1 MEVITSLKPT
11 VFGVDRMGI
20 RDFFR
25 NRVNRMAENMDVFKK
40 DVFEL
45 EGVPAFREYYTLY
58 IFIWQAIYKGYYKA
72 WHEVPLKTIRDP
84 KGKYRTLATMNAGK
98 MACSQMARYVWNE
111 RCSITASMKSAP
123 DEDPLND
130 FLQFVLRDNRFGTS
144 FGDLL
149 EKAFALGGA
158 ALKEWV
164 EVPKDENGNDIGEG
178 KVRIGYT
185 MASQFVPTA
194 WDNSRVYSGIFVSRE
209 ARDGYYYTVVEWHR
223 LDGTTYRVTNDL
235 YRMPIKGTE
244 PQNILG
250 WWYPLDKVYPLLSPD
265 TVIEDVQTAFFQY
278 IRPFGANY
286 ADDNSPMGMS
296 IYAPALN
303 TLHGLDI
310 MFDSLQ
316 REFVLGKK
324 RIIAPARA
332 MKVSA
337 GVNGGKP
344 ERYFDADDEV
354 WEALATDNPED
365 LKVVDNS
372 VDLRVDQHITGI
384 NGDLAILCAQ
394 IGFDP
399 GTLSFDAIRGLKTAT
414 EVISENSKTFGTVK
428 AHENILKDALE
439 QMVHAIF
446 DLAARYGLT
455 WQGKSIES
463 LISGGYSVSITF
475 DDSII
480 QDKNAEVNQGVALV
494 GAGLLSKKKFMTDT
508 LGYTPEEA
516 DAELAQISEEGK
528 ANTANVMN
536 LFGGMA

>member
-1 MEVITSLKPT
+1 
-11 VFGVDRMGI
+11 
-20 RDFFR
+20 
-25 NRVNRMAENMDVFKK
+25 MAEGMDVFKK

-45 EGVPAFREYYTLY
+45 EGVPAFREYYTLF
-58 IFIWQAIYKGYYKA
+58 IFVWQAIYKGFYKA

-84 KGKYRTLATMNAGK
+84 KGKTRTLATMNAGK

-111 RCSITASMKSAP
+111 RCSIAASMANAP
-123 DEDPLND
+123 EDDPLNG
-130 FLQFVLRDNRFGTS
+130 FLQYVLKDNRFGS
-144 FGDLL
+144 AFGDLL
-149 EKAFALGGA
+149 EKSFALGGG

-194 WDNSRVYSGIFVSRE
+194 WDNSKVTSGIFVSRE
-209 ARDGYYYTVVEWHR
+209 ARDGYYYTVVEWHHW
-223 LDGTTYRVTNDL
+223 DGTTYRITNDL
-235 YRMPIKGTE
+235 YRQPIKGSE

-265 TVIEDVQTAFFQY
+265 TTMEDVQQAFFQY
-278 IRPFGANY
+278 VRPFGANY
-286 ADDNSPMGMS
+286 ADDNSPLGMS

-324 RIIAPARA
+324 RIIAPARL

-337 GVNGGKP
+337 GVNGSRP
-344 ERYFDADDEV
+344 DRYFDADDEV

-365 LKVVDNS
+365 LKIYDNS
-372 VDLRVDQHITGI
+372 VDLRVEPHITGI
-384 NGDLAILCAQ
+384 NGDLSILCAQ

-399 GTLSFDAIRGLKTAT
+399 GTLSFDATKGLKTAT

-428 AHENILKDALE
+428 AHENLLKDALVD
-439 QMVHAIF
+439 MVHAIF
-446 DLAARYGLT
+446 DLAVRYGLT
-455 WQGKSIES
+455 WEGKTIES
-463 LISGGYSVSITF
+463 LIAGGYDVSVQF

-480 QDKNAEVNQGVALV
+480 EDKNAEINRGVSLV
-494 GAGLLSKKKFMTDT
+494 GAGLLSKRKFMTDM
-508 LGYTPEEA
+508 LGYTPEDA
-516 DAELAQISEEGK
+516 DKELTQISNEQRT
-528 ANTANVMN
+528 NSVVVDRI
-536 LFGGMA
+536 FGGME

>member
-1 MEVITSLKPT
+1 
-11 VFGVDRMGI
+11 MGI
-20 RDFFR
+20 RDFLK
-25 NRVNRMAENMDVFKK
+25 NRVNRMAEGMDLFKK

-45 EGVPAFREYYTLY
+45 EGVPAFREYYNLF
-58 IFIWQAIYKGYYKA
+58 IFVWQAIYKGFYKA
-72 WHEVPLKTIRDP
+72 WHDVPVKTIRDP
-84 KGKYRTLATMNAGK
+84 KGKRRVMSTMNAGK
-98 MACSQMARYVWNE
+98 MACAQMARYVWNE
-111 RCSITASMKSAP
+111 RCSISASMTNAP
-123 DEDPLND
+123 EDDPLNA
-130 FLQFVLRDNRFGTS
+130 FLQMVLTDNRFGTA

-149 EKAFALGGA
+149 EKAFALGGC

-164 EVPKDENGNDIGEG
+164 EIPKDENGNDIGEG
-178 KVRIGYT
+178 KIRIGYT

-194 WDNSRVYSGIFVSRE
+194 WDNSRVNSAIFVSRE
-209 ARDGYYYTVVEWHR
+209 ARDGFYYSVVEWHR

-235 YRMPIKGTE
+235 YRQPIKDGE

-250 WWYPLDKVYPLLSPD
+250 WWYPLNEIYPLLSPD
-265 TVIEDVQTAFFQY
+265 TTIYDVHNAFFQY

-286 ADDNSPMGMS
+286 ADDNSPLGMS

-337 GVNGGKP
+337 GVNGGRP
-344 ERYFDADDEV
+344 DRYFDADDEV

-365 LKVVDNS
+365 LKIYDNS
-372 VDLRVDQHITGI
+372 VDLRIEPHLNGI
-384 NGDLAILCAQ
+384 NGDLSILCAQ

-399 GTLSFDAIRGLKTAT
+399 GTLSFDTQKGLKTAT

-428 AHENILKDALE
+428 AHENIIADSLR
-439 QMVHAIF
+439 QMVDAIF
-446 DLAARYGLT
+446 ELAVHYGLT
-455 WQGKSIES
+455 YNGQTIES
-463 LISGGYSVSITF
+463 LIAGGYEVTVKF

-480 QDKNAEVNQGVALV
+480 QDRQQDINQGTMLV
-494 GAGLLSKKKFMTDT
+494 GAGLMSKKKFMMDT
-508 LGYTPEEA
+508 LGYTEEDA
-516 DAELAQISEEGK
+516 DKEIAQIAEEGRSN
-528 ANTANVMN
+528 AIDVTR
-536 LFGGMA
+536 LFGGVGE

>member
-1 MEVITSLKPT
+1 
-11 VFGVDRMGI
+11 
-20 RDFFR
+20 
-25 NRVNRMAENMDVFKK
+25 MDLFKK

-45 EGVPAFREYYTLY
+45 EGVPAFREYYNLF
-58 IFIWQAIYKGYYKA
+58 IFVWQAIYKGFYKA
-72 WHEVPLKTIRDP
+72 WHDVPVKTIRDP
-84 KGKYRTLATMNAGK
+84 KGKHRVMSTMNAGK
-98 MACSQMARYVWNE
+98 MACAQMARYVWNE
-111 RCSITASMKSAP
+111 RCSISASMNNAP
-123 DEDPLND
+123 EDDPLNA
-130 FLQFVLRDNRFGTS
+130 FLQMVLTDNRFGTA

-149 EKAFALGGA
+149 EKAFALGGC

-164 EVPKDENGNDIGEG
+164 EIPKDENGNDIGEG
-178 KVRIGYT
+178 KIRIGYT

-194 WDNSRVYSGIFVSRE
+194 WDNSRVNSAIFVSRE
-209 ARDGYYYTVVEWHR
+209 ARDGYYYSVVEWHR

-235 YRMPIKGTE
+235 YRQPIKDGE

-250 WWYPLDKVYPLLSPD
+250 WWYPLNEIYPLLSPD
-265 TVIEDVQTAFFQY
+265 TTIYDVHNAFFQY

-286 ADDNSPMGMS
+286 ADDNSPLGMS

-337 GVNGGKP
+337 GVNGGRP
-344 ERYFDADDEV
+344 DRYFDADDEV

-365 LKVVDNS
+365 LKIYDNS
-372 VDLRVDQHITGI
+372 VDLRIEPHLNGI
-384 NGDLAILCAQ
+384 NGDLSILCAQ

-399 GTLSFDAIRGLKTAT
+399 GTLSFDTQKGLKTAT

-428 AHENILKDALE
+428 AHENIIADSLR
-439 QMVHAIF
+439 QMVDAIF
-446 DLAARYGLT
+446 ELAVHYGLT
-455 WQGKSIES
+455 WNGQSIES
-463 LISGGYSVSITF
+463 LIAGGYEVSIKF

-480 QDKNAEVNQGVALV
+480 EDKNTEINQGTMLV
-494 GAGLLSKKKFMTDT
+494 GAGLMSKKKFMMDT
-508 LGYTPEEA
+508 LGYTEEV
-516 DAELAQISEEGK
+516 AENELMQIAEEGK
-528 ANTANVMN
+528 TNAIEVTR
-536 LFGGMA
+536 LFGGME

>member
-1 MEVITSLKPT
+1 MNIKEIIK
-11 VFGVDRMGI
+11 
-20 RDFFR
+20 
-25 NRVNRMAENMDVFKK
+25 NRVNRMAESVDLFKK

-45 EGVPAFREYYTLY
+45 EGVPAFREYYNLF
-58 IFIWQAIYKGYYKA
+58 IFVWQAIYKGFYKD
-72 WHEVPLKTIRDP
+72 WHVVPIVTIKNP
-84 KGKYRTLATMNAGK
+84 KGQTRTISTMNAGK

-111 RCSITASMKSAP
+111 RCEISVSMNNAP
-123 DEDPLND
+123 EEDPLND
-130 FLQFVLRDNRFGTS
+130 FLQCVLRDNRFGTS

-149 EKAFALGGA
+149 EKAFALGGG

-164 EVPKDENGNDIGEG
+164 EIPKDENGNDIGEG
-178 KVRIGYT
+178 KIKIGYT

-194 WDNSRVYSGIFVSRE
+194 WDNSRVNSAIFVNRE

-235 YRMPIKGTE
+235 YRQPIKDGE

-250 WWYPLDKVYPLLSPD
+250 WWYPLNEIYPLLSPD
-265 TVIEDVQTAFFQY
+265 TTIYDVHNAFFQY

-286 ADDNSPMGMS
+286 ADDNSPLGMS

-332 MKVSA
+332 MKLSA
-337 GVNGGKP
+337 SVNGGRP
-344 ERYFDADDEV
+344 DRYFDANDEV

-365 LKVVDNS
+365 LKIYDNS
-372 VDLRVDQHITGI
+372 VELRVQPHIDGI
-384 NGDLAILCAQ
+384 NGDLSILCAQ

-399 GTLSFDAIRGLKTAT
+399 GTLSFDATKGLKTAT
-414 EVISENSKTFGTVK
+414 EVISENSKTFGTVR
-428 AHENILKDALE
+428 AHENIICDALKR
-439 QMVHAIF
+439 MVHAIF
-446 DLAARYGLT
+446 ELAVHYGLT
-455 WQGKSIES
+455 HNGQTIES
-463 LISGGYSVSITF
+463 LIAGGYEIKVQF

-480 QDKNAEVNQGVALV
+480 QDRQQDINQGTMLV
-494 GAGLLSKKKFMTDT
+494 GAGLMSKKKFMMDT
-508 LGYTPEEA
+508 LGYTSEDA
-516 DAELAQISEEGK
+516 DKELAQIAEEGK
-528 ANTANVMN
+528 SNAVDVTR
-536 LFGGMA
+536 LFGGVGE

>member
-1 MEVITSLKPT
+1 MKLK
-11 VFGVDRMGI
+11 DR
-20 RDFFR
+20 FR
-25 NRVNRMAENMDVFKK
+25 KGVNRMAEGVNLFKK

-45 EGVPAFREYYTLY
+45 NGVPAFREYYTLF
-58 IFIWQAIYKGYYKA
+58 IFVWQAIYKGFYRA
-72 WHEVPLKTIRDP
+72 WHEIDVHTIKDP
-84 KGKYRTLATMNAGK
+84 KGKKRHLATMNAGK

-111 RCSITASMKSAP
+111 QCAIHASMRNAP
-123 DEDPLND
+123 EDDPLD
-130 FLQFVLRDNRFGTS
+130 GFLQHVLKDNRFFTA

-149 EKAFALGGA
+149 EKSFALGGG

-164 EVPKDENGNDIGEG
+164 EIPKDENGNDIGEG

-194 WDNSRVYSGIFVSRE
+194 WDNSRVNAGIFISRE

-235 YRMPIKGTE
+235 YRMPIKEAEE

-250 WWYPLDKVYPLLSPD
+250 WWYHLNEMYPLLSPD
-265 TVIEDVQTAFFQY
+265 TTIDDVQNAFFQY

-286 ADDNSPMGMS
+286 ADDNSPLGMS
-296 IYAPALN
+296 IYAPAMN
-303 TLHGLDI
+303 TLHGIDI

-332 MKVSA
+332 MKQV
-337 GVNGGKP
+337 GGIGGRLQ
-344 ERYFDADDEV
+344 RYFDADDEV

-365 LKVVDNS
+365 LKIVDNS
-372 VDLRVDQHITGI
+372 VGLRVNEHIQGI
-384 NGDLAILCAQ
+384 NGDLAILCSQ

-399 GTLSFDAIRGLKTAT
+399 GTLSFDASKGLKTAT

-428 AHENILKDALE
+428 AHENIIRDSLR
-439 QMVHAIF
+439 QMVDAIF
-446 DLAARYGLT
+446 ELAVHYGLT
-455 WQGKSIES
+455 WEGKTIES
-463 LISGGYSVSITF
+463 LIAGGYEVAVTF

-480 QDKNAEVNQGVALV
+480 EDKNAEINQGIALT
-494 GAGLLSKKKFMTDT
+494 GAGLMSKKRFLTDVLGMTK
-508 LGYTPEEA
+508 E
-516 DAELAQISEEGK
+516 DAEKELAQIGEEQK
-528 ANTANVMN
+528 VNAVTVDR
-536 LFGGMA
+536 LFGGME

>member
-1 MEVITSLKPT
+1 MKLIDRIRN
-11 VFGVDRMGI
+11 GV
-20 RDFFR
+20 
-25 NRVNRMAENMDVFKK
+25 NRVAENVNLFKK

-45 EGVPAFREYYTLY
+45 NGVPAFREYYILF
-58 IFIWQAIYKGYYKA
+58 IFTWQAIYKGFYRA
-72 WHEVPLKTIRDP
+72 WHEVPVMTIRDP
-84 KGKYRTLATMNAGK
+84 KGKKRTLATMNAGK

-111 RCSITASMKSAP
+111 RCEIHASMASAP
-123 DEDPLND
+123 KDDLLD
-130 FLQFVLRDNRFGTS
+130 GFLQYVLHENRFGTA

-149 EKAFALGGA
+149 EKSFALGGG

-164 EVPKDENGNDIGEG
+164 EIPKDENGNDTGEG
-178 KVRIGYT
+178 KIRIGYT

-194 WDNSRVYSGIFVSRE
+194 WDNSRITSGIFINRE
-209 ARDGYYYTVVEWHR
+209 AKDGYYYTTVEWHKW
-223 LDGTTYRVTNDL
+223 DGKTYRVTNDV
-235 YRMPIKGTE
+235 YRNPIKETEE

-250 WWYPLDKVYPLLSPD
+250 WWYPLDKIYPLLSPD
-265 TVIEDVQTAFFQY
+265 TTLENVDGTFFQY

-286 ADDNSPMGMS
+286 ADDNSPLGMS
-296 IYAPALN
+296 IYAPGLN

-332 MKVSA
+332 MKMSA
-337 GVNGGKP
+337 GLNGGRP
-344 ERYFDADDEV
+344 QRYFDADDEV

-365 LKVVDNS
+365 LKIYDNS

-399 GTLSFDAIRGLKTAT
+399 GTLSFDASRGLKTAT

-428 AHENILKDALE
+428 AHENIVRDAIK

-455 WQGKSIES
+455 WEGKTVES
-463 LISGGYSVSITF
+463 LISGGYDVTVTF

-480 QDKNAEVNQGVALV
+480 EDKNAEINQGVALV
-494 GAGLLSKKKFMTDT
+494 GAGLMSKKKFMIDT
-508 LGYTPEEA
+508 LGYTPE
-516 DAELAQISEEGK
+516 DAENELEQIGNESKLNSVEV
-528 ANTANVMN
+528 TRI
-536 LFGGMA
+536 FGGME

>member
-1 MEVITSLKPT
+1 MA
-11 VFGVDRMGI
+11 I

-25 NRVNRMAENMDVFKK
+25 NRVNRMAESMDLFKK

-45 EGVPAFREYYTLY
+45 EGVPAFREYYTL
-58 IFIWQAIYKGYYKA
+58 FIYVWQAIYKGFYRA

-84 KGKYRTLATMNAGK
+84 KGKTRTLATMNAGK

-111 RCSITASMKSAP
+111 RCSITASMANAP
-123 DEDPLND
+123 EDDPLD
-130 FLQFVLRDNRFGTS
+130 GFLQSVLKDNRFGS
-144 FGDLL
+144 AFGDLL
-149 EKAFALGGA
+149 EKSFAMGGG

-178 KVRIGYT
+178 RVRIGYT

-194 WDNSRVYSGIFVSRE
+194 WDNSKVSSGIFVSRE
-209 ARDGYYYTVVEWHR
+209 AKDGYYYTVVEWHH
-223 LDGTTYRVTNDL
+223 LDGTTYRVTNDV

-250 WWYPLDKVYPLLSPD
+250 WWYPLDKIYPLLSPD
-265 TVIEDVQTAFFQY
+265 TTMQDVHHAFFQY
-278 IRPFGANY
+278 VRPFGANY
-286 ADDNSPMGMS
+286 ADDNSPLGMS

-324 RIIAPARA
+324 RIIAPARS

-337 GVNGGKP
+337 GVNGSRP
-344 ERYFDADDEV
+344 DRYFDADDEV

-365 LKVVDNS
+365 LKIYDNS
-372 VDLRVDQHITGI
+372 VDLRVEPHITGI
-384 NGDLAILCAQ
+384 NGDLSILCAQ

-399 GTLSFDAIRGLKTAT
+399 GTLSFDATRGLKTAT

-428 AHENILKDALE
+428 AHENLLKDALE
-439 QMVHAIF
+439 DMVHAIF
-446 DLAARYGLT
+446 DLAVRYGLT
-455 WQGKSIES
+455 WEGKTVES
-463 LISGGYSVSITF
+463 LIAGGYDVSVQF

-480 QDKNAEVNQGVALV
+480 EDKNAEINRGVSLV
-494 GAGLLSKKKFMTDT
+494 GAGLLSKRKFMTDM
-508 LGYTPEEA
+508 LGYTPEDA
-516 DAELAQISEEGK
+516 DNELKQISNEQRT
-528 ANTANVMN
+528 NSVVVDRI
-536 LFGGMA
+536 FGGME

>member
-1 MEVITSLKPT
+1 
-11 VFGVDRMGI
+11 
-20 RDFFR
+20 
-25 NRVNRMAENMDVFKK
+25 MDLFKK

-45 EGVPAFREYYTLY
+45 EGVPAFREYYNLF
-58 IFIWQAIYKGYYKA
+58 IFVWQAIYKGFYKA
-72 WHEVPLKTIRDP
+72 WHDVPVKTIRDP
-84 KGKYRTLATMNAGK
+84 KGKRRVMATMNAGK
-98 MACSQMARYVWNE
+98 MACAQMARYVWNE
-111 RCSITASMKSAP
+111 RCSISASMANAP
-123 DEDPLND
+123 EDDPLNG
-130 FLQFVLRDNRFGTS
+130 FLQMVLTDNRFGTA

-149 EKAFALGGA
+149 EKGFALGGC

-164 EVPKDENGNDIGEG
+164 EIPKDERGNDTGEG

-185 MASQFVPTA
+185 MAGQFVPTA
-194 WDNSRVYSGIFVSRE
+194 WDNSRVNSAIFVSRE
-209 ARDGYYYTVVEWHR
+209 ARDGFYYSIVEWHR

-235 YRMPIKGTE
+235 YRQPIKDGE

-250 WWYPLDKVYPLLSPD
+250 WWYPLNEIYPLLSPD
-265 TVIEDVQTAFFQY
+265 TTIYDVHNAFFQY

-286 ADDNSPMGMS
+286 ADDNSPLGMS

-337 GVNGGKP
+337 GVNGGRP
-344 ERYFDADDEV
+344 DRYFDADDEV

-365 LKVVDNS
+365 LKIYDNS
-372 VDLRVDQHITGI
+372 VDLRIEPHLNGI
-384 NGDLAILCAQ
+384 NGDLSILCAQ

-399 GTLSFDAIRGLKTAT
+399 GTLSFDTQKGLKTAT

-428 AHENILKDALE
+428 AHENIIADSLR
-439 QMVHAIF
+439 QMVDAIF
-446 DLAARYGLT
+446 ELAVHYGLT
-455 WQGKSIES
+455 YNGQTIES
-463 LISGGYSVSITF
+463 LIAGGYEVTVKF

-480 QDKNAEVNQGVALV
+480 QDRQQDINQGTMLV
-494 GAGLLSKKKFMTDT
+494 GAGLMSKKKFMMDT
-508 LGYTPEEA
+508 LGYTEEDA
-516 DAELAQISEEGK
+516 DKEIAQIAEEGRSN
-528 ANTANVMN
+528 AIDVTR
-536 LFGGMA
+536 LFGGVGE

>member
-1 MEVITSLKPT
+1 
-11 VFGVDRMGI
+11 MGI
-20 RDFFR
+20 RDFFK
-25 NRVNRMAENMDVFKK
+25 NRVNRMAEGMDVFKK

-45 EGVPAFREYYTLY
+45 EGVPAFREYYNLF
-58 IFIWQAIYKGYYKA
+58 IFTWQAIYKGFYRA
-72 WHEVPLKTIRDP
+72 WHEVPVKTIHDP
-84 KGKYRTLATMNAGK
+84 KGKKRTLATMNAGK

-111 RCSITASMKSAP
+111 RCAITASMLNRP
-123 DEDPLND
+123 EDDLLND
-130 FLQFVLRDNRFGTS
+130 FLQNVLKDNRFGS
-144 FGDLL
+144 AFGDLL
-149 EKAFALGGA
+149 EKSFALGGG

-194 WDNSRVYSGIFVSRE
+194 WDNARVKSGIFVSRE

-223 LDGTTYRVTNDL
+223 LDGTTYRITNDL

-265 TVIEDVQTAFFQY
+265 TVMEDVNNAFFQY

-286 ADDNSPMGMS
+286 ADDNSPLGMS

-332 MKVSA
+332 MKMSA
-337 GVNGGKP
+337 GVNGGRP
-344 ERYFDADDEV
+344 DRYFDADDEV

-365 LKVVDNS
+365 LKVYDNS
-372 VDLRVDQHITGI
+372 VDLRVEPHITGI
-384 NGDLAILCAQ
+384 NGDLAILCSQ

-399 GTLSFDAIRGLKTAT
+399 GTLSFDATRGIKTAT

-428 AHENILKDALE
+428 AHENIIADALRE
-439 QMVHAIF
+439 MVDAIF
-446 DLAARYGLT
+446 DLAVRYELT
-455 WQGKSIES
+455 WKGRKIED
-463 LISGGYSVSITF
+463 LISGGYDVSVKF

-480 QDKNAEVNQGVALV
+480 QDKDAEINQGTMLV
-494 GAGLLSKKKFMTDT
+494 GAGLMSKRKFMIDT
-508 LGYTPEEA
+508 LGYTPEDA
-516 DAELAQISEEGK
+516 DKELAQISEEGK
-528 ANTANVMN
+528 ASIGTTMS

>member
-1 MEVITSLKPT
+1 
-11 VFGVDRMGI
+11 
-20 RDFFR
+20 
-25 NRVNRMAENMDVFKK
+25 MAEGMDVFKK

-45 EGVPAFREYYTLY
+45 EGVPAFREYYTLF
-58 IFIWQAIYKGYYKA
+58 IFVWQAIYKGFYKA

-84 KGKYRTLATMNAGK
+84 KGKTRTLATMNAGK

-111 RCSITASMKSAP
+111 RCSITASMANAP
-123 DEDPLND
+123 EDDPLNG
-130 FLQFVLRDNRFGTS
+130 FLQYVLKDNRFGS
-144 FGDLL
+144 AFGDLL
-149 EKAFALGGA
+149 EKSFALGGG

-164 EVPKDENGNDIGEG
+164 EVPKDENGNDLGEG

-194 WDNSRVYSGIFVSRE
+194 WDNSKVTSGIFVSRE
-209 ARDGYYYTVVEWHR
+209 ARDGYYYTVVEWHHW
-223 LDGTTYRVTNDL
+223 DGTTYRITNDL
-235 YRMPIKGTE
+235 YRQPIKGSE

-265 TVIEDVQTAFFQY
+265 TTMEDVQQAFFQY
-278 IRPFGANY
+278 VRPFGANY
-286 ADDNSPMGMS
+286 ADDNSPLGMS

-324 RIIAPARA
+324 RIIAPARS

-337 GVNGGKP
+337 GVNGSRP
-344 ERYFDADDEV
+344 DRYFDADDEV

-365 LKVVDNS
+365 LKIYDNS
-372 VDLRVDQHITGI
+372 VDLRVEPHITGI
-384 NGDLAILCAQ
+384 NGDLSILCAQ

-399 GTLSFDAIRGLKTAT
+399 GTLSFDATKGLKTAT

-428 AHENILKDALE
+428 AHENLLKDALE
-439 QMVHAIF
+439 DMVHAIF
-446 DLAARYGLT
+446 DLAVRYGLT
-455 WQGKSIES
+455 WEGKTIES
-463 LISGGYSVSITF
+463 LIAGGYDVSVKF

-480 QDKNAEVNQGVALV
+480 EDKNAEINRGVSLV
-494 GAGLLSKKKFMTDT
+494 GAGLLSKRKFMTDM
-508 LGYTPEEA
+508 LGYTPEDA
-516 DAELAQISEEGK
+516 DNELKQISEEQRT
-528 ANTANVMN
+528 NSVVVDRI
-536 LFGGMA
+536 FGGME

>member
-1 MEVITSLKPT
+1 
-11 VFGVDRMGI
+11 
-20 RDFFR
+20 
-25 NRVNRMAENMDVFKK
+25 MAEGMDVFKK

-45 EGVPAFREYYTLY
+45 EGVPAFREYYTLF
-58 IFIWQAIYKGYYKA
+58 IFVWQAIYKGFYKA

-84 KGKYRTLATMNAGK
+84 KGKTRTLATMNAGK

-111 RCSITASMKSAP
+111 RCSITASMANAP
-123 DEDPLND
+123 EDDPLD
-130 FLQFVLRDNRFGTS
+130 GFLQYVLKDNRFGS
-144 FGDLL
+144 AFGDLL
-149 EKAFALGGA
+149 EKSFALGGG

-164 EVPKDENGNDIGEG
+164 EVPKDENGNDLGEG

-194 WDNSRVYSGIFVSRE
+194 WDNSKVTSGIFVSRE
-209 ARDGYYYTVVEWHR
+209 ARDGYYYTVVEWHHW
-223 LDGTTYRVTNDL
+223 DGTTYRITNDL
-235 YRMPIKGTE
+235 YRQPIKGSE

-265 TVIEDVQTAFFQY
+265 TTINDVKQAFFQY
-278 IRPFGANY
+278 VRPFGANY
-286 ADDNSPMGMS
+286 ADDNSPLGMS

-324 RIIAPARA
+324 RIIAPARS

-337 GVNGGKP
+337 GVNGSRP
-344 ERYFDADDEV
+344 DRYFDADDEV

-365 LKVVDNS
+365 LKIYDNS
-372 VDLRVDQHITGI
+372 VELRVEPHITGI
-384 NGDLAILCAQ
+384 NGDLSILCAQ

-399 GTLSFDAIRGLKTAT
+399 GTLSFDATKGLKTAT

-428 AHENILKDALE
+428 AHENLLKDALVD
-439 QMVHAIF
+439 MVHAIF

-455 WQGKSIES
+455 WEGKTIES
-463 LISGGYSVSITF
+463 LISGGYDVSVQF

-480 QDKNAEVNQGVALV
+480 EDKNAEINRGVSLV
-494 GAGLLSKKKFMTDT
+494 GAGLLSKKKFMTDL
-508 LGYTPEEA
+508 LGYTPEDA
-516 DAELAQISEEGK
+516 DSELKQISEEQRT
-528 ANTANVMN
+528 NSVVVDRI
-536 LFGGMA
+536 FGGME

>member
-1 MEVITSLKPT
+1 MA
-11 VFGVDRMGI
+11 I

-25 NRVNRMAENMDVFKK
+25 NRVNRMAESMDLFKK

-45 EGVPAFREYYTLY
+45 EGVPAFREYYTLF
-58 IFIWQAIYKGYYKA
+58 IFVWQAIYKGFYRA
-72 WHEVPLKTIRDP
+72 WHEVDVKTIHDP
-84 KGKYRTLATMNAGK
+84 KGKKRIMSTMNAGK

-111 RCSITASMKSAP
+111 RCAITASMLNGP
-123 DEDPLND
+123 DDDPLNE
-130 FLQFVLRDNRFGTS
+130 FLQEVLKENRFGTA

-149 EKAFALGGA
+149 EKAFALGGG

-164 EVPKDENGNDIGEG
+164 EIPKDENGNDIGEG
-178 KVRIGYT
+178 KIRLGYT

-194 WDNSRVYSGIFVSRE
+194 WDNSKVTAGIFISRE
-209 ARDGYYYTVVEWHR
+209 AKDGFYYTVVEWHR
-223 LDGTTYRVTNDL
+223 LDGTVYRVTNDL
-235 YRMPIKGTE
+235 YRQPIKDGE

-250 WWYPLDKVYPLLSPD
+250 WWYPLNEMYPLLSPD
-265 TVIEDVQTAFFQY
+265 TTIYDVHNAFFQY

-286 ADDNSPMGMS
+286 ADDNSPLGMS

-303 TLHGLDI
+303 TLHGLDV

-324 RIIAPARA
+324 RIIAPART

-337 GVNGGKP
+337 GVNGGRP
-344 ERYFDADDEV
+344 TWYFDADDEV

-365 LKVVDNS
+365 LKIYDNS
-372 VDLRVDQHITGI
+372 VDLRVEPHIAGI

-399 GTLSFDAIRGLKTAT
+399 GILSFDASRGLKTAT

-428 AHENILKDALE
+428 AHENIIRDSLE

-446 DLAARYGLT
+446 ELAVHYGLT
-455 WQGKSIES
+455 YKGQSIES
-463 LISGGYSVSITF
+463 LIAGGYEVSIKF

-480 QDKNAEVNQGVALV
+480 EDKNAEINQGVALV
-494 GAGLLSKKKFMTDT
+494 GAGLMSKKRFMINT
-508 LGYTPEEA
+508 LGYTEE
-516 DAELAQISEEGK
+516 DAKKELAQIVTEGK
-528 ANTANVMN
+528 QNSVEVTR
-536 LFGGMA
+536 LFGGME

>member
-1 MEVITSLKPT
+1 
-11 VFGVDRMGI
+11 
-20 RDFFR
+20 
-25 NRVNRMAENMDVFKK
+25 MAEGVNLFKK

-45 EGVPAFREYYTLY
+45 NGVPAFREYYTLF
-58 IFIWQAIYKGYYKA
+58 IFVWQAIYKGFYRA
-72 WHEVPLKTIRDP
+72 WHEIDVHTIKDP
-84 KGKYRTLATMNAGK
+84 KGKKRHLATMNAGK

-111 RCSITASMKSAP
+111 QCAIHASMRNAP
-123 DEDPLND
+123 EDDPLD
-130 FLQFVLRDNRFGTS
+130 GFLQYVLKDNRFFTA

-149 EKAFALGGA
+149 EKSFALGGG

-164 EVPKDENGNDIGEG
+164 EIPKDENGNDIGEG

-194 WDNSRVYSGIFVSRE
+194 WDNSRVNAGIFISRE

-235 YRMPIKGTE
+235 YRMPIKEAEE

-250 WWYPLDKVYPLLSPD
+250 WWYPLNEMYPLLSPD
-265 TVIEDVQTAFFQY
+265 TTIEDVQNAFFQY

-286 ADDNSPMGMS
+286 ADDNSPLGMS
-296 IYAPALN
+296 IYAPAMN
-303 TLHGLDI
+303 TLHGIDI

-332 MKVSA
+332 MKQV
-337 GVNGGKP
+337 GGIGGRLQ
-344 ERYFDADDEV
+344 RYFDADDEV

-365 LKVVDNS
+365 LKIVDNS
-372 VDLRVDQHITGI
+372 VGLRVNEHITGI
-384 NGDLAILCAQ
+384 NGDLAILCSQ

-399 GTLSFDAIRGLKTAT
+399 GTLSFDASKGLKTAT

-428 AHENILKDALE
+428 AHENIIRDSLR
-439 QMVHAIF
+439 QMVDAIF
-446 DLAARYGLT
+446 ELAVHYGLT
-455 WQGKSIES
+455 WEGKTVES
-463 LISGGYSVSITF
+463 LIAGGYEVAVTF

-480 QDKNAEVNQGVALV
+480 EDKNAEINQGIALT
-494 GAGLLSKKKFMTDT
+494 GAGLMSKKRFLTDVLGMT
-508 LGYTPEEA
+508 EEDA
-516 DAELAQISEEGK
+516 DKELAQIGEERK
-528 ANTANVMN
+528 VNAVTVDR
-536 LFGGMA
+536 LFGGME

>member
-1 MEVITSLKPT
+1 
-11 VFGVDRMGI
+11 MGI

-25 NRVNRMAENMDVFKK
+25 NRVSRMAESVDLFKK

-45 EGVPAFREYYTLY
+45 EGVPAFREYYTLF
-58 IFIWQAIYKGYYKA
+58 IFVWQAIYKGFYRA
-72 WHEVPLKTIRDP
+72 WHEVPVKTIHDP
-84 KGKYRTLATMNAGK
+84 KGKKRTLATMNAGK

-111 RCSITASMKSAP
+111 RCSITASMTSAP
-123 DEDPLND
+123 EDDPLNG
-130 FLQFVLRDNRFGTS
+130 FLQKVLKDNRFGS
-144 FGDLL
+144 AFGDLL
-149 EKAFALGGA
+149 EKSFALGGG

-178 KVRIGYT
+178 KIRLGYT

-194 WDNSRVYSGIFVSRE
+194 WDNSKVTSGIFISRE

-265 TVIEDVQTAFFQY
+265 TTMQDVQNAFFQY
-278 IRPFGANY
+278 LRPFGANY
-286 ADDNSPMGMS
+286 ADDNSPLGMS

-332 MKVSA
+332 MKMSA
-337 GVNGGKP
+337 GMNGGKP

-372 VDLRVDQHITGI
+372 VDLRVEPHITGI
-384 NGDLAILCAQ
+384 NGDLSILCAQ

-399 GTLSFDAIRGLKTAT
+399 GTLSFDATKGLKTAT

-428 AHENILKDALE
+428 AHEGILKDALE
-439 QMVHAIF
+439 SMVHAIF
-446 DLAARYGLT
+446 DLAVRYGLT
-455 WQGKSIES
+455 YDGQTVES
-463 LISGGYSVSITF
+463 LVRGGYNVSVTF

-480 QDKNAEVNQGVALV
+480 EDKNAEINRGAMLV
-494 GAGLLSKKKFMTDT
+494 GAGLMSKKKFMTDT
-508 LGYTPEEA
+508 LGYTDEEA
-516 DAELAQISEEGK
+516 QNELTQISNENKTNAVEV
-528 ANTANVMN
+528 TR
-536 LFGGMA
+536 LFGGME

>member
-1 MEVITSLKPT
+1 
-11 VFGVDRMGI
+11 
-20 RDFFR
+20 
-25 NRVNRMAENMDVFKK
+25 MDLFKK

-45 EGVPAFREYYTLY
+45 EGVPAFREYYNLF
-58 IFIWQAIYKGYYKA
+58 IFVWQAIYKGFYKA
-72 WHEVPLKTIRDP
+72 WHDVPVKTIRDP
-84 KGKYRTLATMNAGK
+84 KGKRRVMATMNAGK
-98 MACSQMARYVWNE
+98 MACAQMARYVWNE
-111 RCSITASMKSAP
+111 RCSISASMANAP
-123 DEDPLND
+123 EDDPLNG
-130 FLQFVLRDNRFGTS
+130 FLQMVLTDNRFGTA

-149 EKAFALGGA
+149 EKGFALGGC

-164 EVPKDENGNDIGEG
+164 EIPKDENGNDIGEG

-194 WDNSRVYSGIFVSRE
+194 WDNSRVNSAIFVSRE
-209 ARDGYYYTVVEWHR
+209 ARDGFYYSVVEWHR

-235 YRMPIKGTE
+235 YRQPIKDGE

-250 WWYPLDKVYPLLSPD
+250 WWYPLNEIYPLLSPD
-265 TVIEDVQTAFFQY
+265 TTIYDVHNAFFQY

-286 ADDNSPMGMS
+286 ADDNSPLGMS
-296 IYAPALN
+296 IFAPALN

-337 GVNGGKP
+337 GVNGGRP
-344 ERYFDADDEV
+344 DRYFDADDEV

-365 LKVVDNS
+365 LKIYDNS
-372 VDLRVDQHITGI
+372 VELRIDPHLTGI
-384 NGDLAILCAQ
+384 NGDLSILCAQ

-399 GTLSFDAIRGLKTAT
+399 GTLSFDAQKGLKTAT

-428 AHENILKDALE
+428 AHENIIADSLR

-446 DLAARYGLT
+446 ELAVHYGLT
-455 WQGKSIES
+455 YNGQTIES
-463 LISGGYSVSITF
+463 MIAGGYEVNVTF

-480 QDKNAEVNQGVALV
+480 QDRQQDINQGTMLV
-494 GAGLLSKKKFMTDT
+494 GAGLMSKKKFMMDT
-508 LGYTPEEA
+508 LGYTEEDA
-516 DAELAQISEEGK
+516 DKEIAQIAEEGRSN
-528 ANTANVMN
+528 AIDVTR
-536 LFGGMA
+536 LFGGVGE

>member
-1 MEVITSLKPT
+1 MKLKE
-11 VFGVDRMGI
+11 RI
-20 RDFFR
+20 K
-25 NRVNRMAENMDVFKK
+25 NRVNRVEESVNLFKK

-45 EGVPAFREYYTLY
+45 NGVPAFREYYTL
-58 IFIWQAIYKGYYKA
+58 FIYVWQAVYKGFYRA
-72 WHEVPLKTIRDP
+72 WHEVPVMTIRDP
-84 KGKYRTLATMNAGK
+84 KGKKRTLATMNAGK

-111 RCSITASMKSAP
+111 RCAISASMANNQA
-123 DEDPLND
+123 DVDPLNE
-130 FLQFVLRDNRFGTS
+130 FLQDVLKENRFFTA

-149 EKAFALGGA
+149 EKSFALGGG

-164 EVPKDENGNDIGEG
+164 EVPKDEQGNDIGEG

-194 WDNSRVYSGIFVSRE
+194 WDNSRVTAGIFISRE
-209 ARDGYYYTVVEWHR
+209 AKDGYYYTTVEWHK

-235 YRMPIKGTE
+235 YRNPIKSTEE

-250 WWYPLDKVYPLLSPD
+250 WWYPLNEIYPLLSPD
-265 TVIEDVQTAFFQY
+265 TTIYDVHNAFFQY

-286 ADDNSPMGMS
+286 ADDNSPLGMS
-296 IYAPALN
+296 IYAPAMN
-303 TLHGLDI
+303 TLHGIDI

-332 MKVSA
+332 MKLSA

-344 ERYFDADDEV
+344 QRYFDADDEV

-365 LKVVDNS
+365 LKIIDNS
-372 VDLRVDQHITGI
+372 VGLRVNEHITGI
-384 NGDLAILCAQ
+384 NGDLSILCAQ

-399 GTLSFDAIRGLKTAT
+399 GTLSFDATKGLKTAT

-428 AHENILKDALE
+428 AHENIVADSLR
-439 QMVHAIF
+439 QMVDAIF
-446 DLAARYGLT
+446 ELAVHYGLT
-455 WQGKSIES
+455 WKGKTVES
-463 LISGGYSVSITF
+463 LIAGGYNVTVTF

-480 QDKNAEVNQGVALV
+480 EDKNAEINQGVALV
-494 GAGLLSKKKFMTDT
+494 GAGLMSKKRFMVNT
-508 LGYTPEEA
+508 LGFTPEDA
-516 DAELAQISEEGK
+516 DKELQQINEESRTN
-528 ANTANVMN
+528 AVTVER
-536 LFGGMA
+536 LFGGME